1 MEVSALGWRSAA
13 QGISRQ
19 NCAGLQLPRVLLS
32 PLSHMSPAPRAAM
45 PHKALLFVGFVLMGS
60 LVGSFKF
67 MDNSK
72 FVDIDKNSEFFA
84 ISMEY
89 VMYKFNEAQ
98 EDEFAYKFLK
108 VRQSQRKMFSWTC
121 LVDVEMGRTICK
133 KHDEDIDNCPLQEG
147 AGEKQVRCTYIL
159 TSLVWFTQF
168 TILDSSCVLTS
179 ERGVPVASPSS
190 NPVPSRV

>member
-108 VRQSQRKMFSWTC
+108 VRQSQRK
-121 LVDVEMGRTICK
+121 
-133 KHDEDIDNCPLQEG
+133 
-147 AGEKQVRCTYIL
+147 VRCTYIL

>member
-1 MEVSALGWRSAA
+1 MEEDHVLWRRVETRCWIEASALGWRSAA

-19 NCAGLQLPRVLLS
+19 SCAGLQLPRMLLS
-32 PLSHMSPAPRAAM
+32 PVSHMSPAPRAAM
-45 PHKALLFVGFVLMGS
+45 LHKALLLVGFVLMGS

-84 ISMEY
+84 NSMEY
-89 VMYKFNEAQ
+89 VVYKFNEAQ

-108 VRQSQRKMFSWTC
+108 VRHSQRKMFSWTC
-121 LVDVEMGRTICK
+121 LVDLEMGRTICK

-147 AGEKQVRCTYIL
+147 AL
-159 TSLVWFTQF
+159 HLHPHFA
-168 TILDSSCVLTS
+168 
-179 ERGVPVASPSS
+179 GVAHPVH
-190 NPVPSRV
+190 RLG